1 VAKTWPSGEDGSCAV
16 VGTDALTISG
26 ACLPGDPPSV
36 KTCYLDG
43 DTAAM
48 APTPMSDS
56 AGELLDQV
64 LNPLLDDFQQSFERG
79 LVLMAHTPDRVL
91 APSARE
97 ALVQRLRQA
106 LAELQAA
113 RALRAAAPAPM
124 ALDMATISPW
134 HSLVLE
140 VWSLSSALRH
150 AGVKTELI

>member
-1 VAKTWPSGEDGSCAV
+1 
-16 VGTDALTISG
+16 
-26 ACLPGDPPSV
+26 
-36 KTCYLDG
+36 
-43 DTAAM
+43 
-48 APTPMSDS
+48 MSES

-79 LVLMAHTPDRVL
+79 LLLIAHTPDRVL
-91 APSARE
+91 APPARE
-97 ALVQRLRQA
+97 ALGQRLRQA

-150 AGVKTELI
+150 AGVKTEQL